1 MCQEA
6 YRLDSEALNRT
17 EHPSHTCCS
26 RAMATGALKSYVL
39 ERLLRPLL
47 APLVRPD
54 TKEHALSFDG
64 GRVVLRDVDLHT
76 QSPLLAAL
84 DLPVVPLRLIARR
97 VELAVHWGDLLG
109 QPLEITIEG
118 VLAVLSTDTPPP

>member
-1 MCQEA
+1 
-6 YRLDSEALNRT
+6 
-17 EHPSHTCCS
+17 
-26 RAMATGALKSYVL
+26 MATGALKSYVL

-47 APLVRPD
+47 APWVHD
-54 TKEHALSFDG
+54 AHALSLDG
-64 GRVVLRDVDLHT
+64 GRVVLRDVDLRT
-76 QSPLLAAL
+76 QSPLVAAL

-109 QPLEITIEG
+109 QPLEVMIEG